1 MVAADLEHLLP
12 AHEEPRL
19 AGRLVL
25 EHLDE
30 DDEIDDDDDDDEDDD
45 DDILGHLELAAPALL
60 PLLGLNNEPA
70 LIIENKSN
78 WTMVENTRPR
88 GSTDL

>member
-25 EHLDE
+25 EHLD
-30 DDEIDDDDDDDEDDD
+30 DENYDEDDD
-45 DDILGHLELAAPALL
+45 DDADDDDVLGHLELAAPALL
-60 PLLGLNNEPA
+60 PLLRLNHKPEQ
-70 LIIENKSN
+70 LIESKSN
-78 WTMVENTRPR
+78 WTMLENPRLR